1 MHGPVFGPAQPYR
14 QIMNHKHL
22 VHGPRHTLIHHTSLL
37 LVCLAI
43 VLVMV
48 MIAAIAIGAIPI
60 PLDVVAGVIANKA
73 VPNLVPPTWT
83 PGRENIVW
91 EVRLP
96 RTILGAMV
104 GASLSLVGAA
114 LQSVTRNPLADPHL
128 LGISS
133 GAALGA
139 IIVLLHTGMFLGLA
153 TVPIFAFVGALISTF
168 VVIAIANLT
177 NSTNASRLVLAG
189 VAVSFII
196 TSAGSLGIFLGDPR
210 AAHTVIF
217 WMLGGLGLAQ
227 WTQLPFPLLALF
239 VCGAY
244 LIWNARNLNAMTLGD
259 ESATT
264 LGLPARRFRLIVFI
278 VCALLT
284 GAAVAFAGVISFVG
298 LMIPHIARMIIGGD
312 YRRVLPLSA
321 LLGAIFLV
329 TADIFARTLIPPLDM
344 PIGIITG
351 LVGGVFFVILMRRT
365 GRTE

>member
-1 MHGPVFGPAQPYR
+1 
-14 QIMNHKHL
+14 MNHKHL
-22 VHGPRHTLIHHTSLL
+22 VAGPRHALVHNLPLLIGGLALL
-37 LVCLAI
+37 LIVVLMLA
-43 VLVMV
+43 VTL
-48 MIAAIAIGAIPI
+48 GAIPI
-60 PLDVVAGVIANKA
+60 PPDMVWGVVLNHIAPGT
-73 VPNLVPPTWT
+73 VEPTWS
-83 PGRENIVW
+83 PGRENIIW

-96 RTILGAMV
+96 RAILGAIV

-139 IIVLLHTGMFLGLA
+139 IIVLLHTGMFLGLI
-153 TVPIFAFVGALISTF
+153 TVPLFAFAGALLTTAL
-168 VVIAIANLT
+168 VVVVANFA
-177 NSTNASRLVLAG
+177 NATNASRLVLTG
-189 VAVSFII
+189 VAVSFVV
-196 TSAGSLGIFLGDPR
+196 TSLGSLGIFLGDPR

-227 WTQLPFPLLALF
+227 WAQLLYPLLALIG
-239 VCGAY
+239 CGAY
-244 LIWNARNLNAMTLGD
+244 LMFNARNLNAMTLGD

-264 LGLPARRFRLIVFI
+264 LGIPAGRFRIWVFV

-284 GAAVAFAGVISFVG
+284 GAAVAFSGIISFVG
-298 LMIPHIARMIIGGD
+298 LMIPHIVRLVIGGD

-329 TADIFARTLIPPLDM
+329 VADIVARTLIPPLDM

-351 LVGGVFFVILMRRT
+351 LVGGIFFIGLMRGNRRL
-365 GRTE
+365 G